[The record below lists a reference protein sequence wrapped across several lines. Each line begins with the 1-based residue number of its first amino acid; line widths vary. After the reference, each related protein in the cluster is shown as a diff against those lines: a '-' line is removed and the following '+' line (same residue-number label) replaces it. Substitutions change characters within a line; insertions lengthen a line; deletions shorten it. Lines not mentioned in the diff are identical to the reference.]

1 MAPTPSPDPAPLG
14 PGERSALLAIAW
26 RAVRAGL
33 EVPWI
38 ELDLAALPP
47 RLGEPGA
54 SFVSLHREGRL
65 RGCMGRLEATRPLAE
80 DVAGNAR
87 AAAYFDPRFPALAPA
102 EIPGLE
108 LEISVLTPSVPLE
121 VESETHLLALL
132 RPGVDG
138 LILAERQRR
147 ATFLPTVWREL
158 PDPRDF
164 LGHLKRKAGLPAD
177 YWSGSLRFERYSTES
192 IA

>member
-1 MAPTPSPDPAPLG
+1 MPSPEAPPLAAE
-14 PGERSALLAIAW
+14 ERSALLDIAW

-33 EVPWI
+33 DVPWI
-38 ELDLAALPP
+38 EVDLAALPP

-87 AAAYFDPRFPALAPA
+87 AAAYFDPRFPALAA
-102 EIPGLE
+102 EEFAGLE
-108 LEISVLTPSVPLE
+108 LEISVLTPAVPLE
-121 VESETHLLALL
+121 ITSEAQLLAAL

-177 YWSGSLRFERYSTES
+177 YWSESLRFERYSTES

>member
-1 MAPTPSPDPAPLG
+1 MAPTPSPDRAPLDTA
-14 PGERSALLAIAW
+14 ERAALLDIAW

-38 ELDLAALPP
+38 DIDLAALPE
-47 RLGEPGA
+47 RLAEPGA
-54 SFVSLHREGRL
+54 SFVSLHRAGRL

-87 AAAYFDPRFPALAPA
+87 AAAYFDPRFPALAPEELA
-102 EIPGLE
+102 GLE

-121 VESETHLLALL
+121 VGSESDLLATL

-138 LILAERQRR
+138 LILIERQRR

-164 LGHLKRKAGLPAD
+164 LGHLKRKAGLPAGH
-177 YWSGSLRFERYSTES
+177 WSESLRFERYTTES

>member
-1 MAPTPSPDPAPLG
+1 MPSPESPPLAAE
-14 PGERSALLAIAW
+14 ERSALLDIAW

-38 ELDLAALPP
+38 EVDLAALPA

-54 SFVSLHREGRL
+54 SFVSLHRGGRL

-102 EIPGLE
+102 EIAGLE

-121 VESETHLLALL
+121 VESETHLLAVL

-138 LILAERQRR
+138 LILAERHRR

-177 YWSGSLRFERYSTES
+177 YWSGDLRFERYSTES